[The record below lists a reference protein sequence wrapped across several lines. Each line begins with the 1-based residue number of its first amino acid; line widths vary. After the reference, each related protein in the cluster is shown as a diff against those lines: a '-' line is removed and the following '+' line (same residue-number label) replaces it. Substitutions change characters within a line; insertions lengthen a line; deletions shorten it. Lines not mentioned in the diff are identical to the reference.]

1 MATFAGSLAPI
12 AALPVRR
19 TPRAAARMPAICRA
33 TSQNEV
39 AEAQTPT
46 EPTVF
51 YGGNS
56 YSESEVRP
64 YAIELLF
71 VYTKRSSFER
81 LSTVDEGQQCFC
93 ARFVMHFFLA
103 KGKGFEK
110 AL

>member
-19 TPRAAARMPAICRA
+19 TPRAAARRLAISRA

-39 AEAQTPT
+39 VEAQTPA

-56 YSESEVRP
+56 YTESEVRS
-64 YAIELLF
+64 YATDCLFDHARRLL
-71 VYTKRSSFER
+71 
-81 LSTVDEGQQCFC
+81 
-93 ARFVMHFFLA
+93 
-103 KGKGFEK
+103 
-110 AL
+110 